1 MVLHILRSKKFARKI
16 LLLLLVIIIPA
27 FVLWGAG
34 SVTNR
39 PKPVGKIGT
48 ESISYEEFTESRQG
62 MKVQVLFTYYGDFNT
77 MTQIMKNRPM
87 LNLMAWERLILLT
100 SAKDAKMSI
109 PDKEVLSFIAQHP
122 LFQRTGKFDKE
133 VYQYILTNT
142 LSVTPRQFEE
152 LVREN
157 MEIQALRQQL
167 IGNLTISEKELKEH
181 YKKLNDKVRFSYFLI
196 GGGRFVKDVTV
207 TDADAKKYYDSNKT
221 KFVTPSKVE
230 VEYIEFTYENVGEKS
245 AVIRQIEKLYPNLT
259 ASPENMEALAKTAE
273 LNYGKTGT
281 FTRDDVISGI
291 PFFRS
296 FHNTAFLLEEGEISA
311 PVFSAPDKGSAYIM
325 RKIQTVP
332 SEQLEFSAV
341 KDSIVS
347 FLKERKSLD
356 LAKEQAE
363 ATYWELVRGSLTLD
377 QAAAKENAEIKSS
390 GLIDSGGY
398 LEGVGPARDT
408 VMQALVVGQGKFTL
422 PVIAKTG
429 VILTRVDI
437 VEPADEKGFED
448 NKEIFRENLIMR
460 KQMETMEK
468 WFKDKEPNV
477 KIYRPIEEL

>member
-207 TDADAKKYYDSNKT
+207 TDADAKKYYDENQKYFEQSEQVKA
-221 KFVTPSKVE
+221 SHILIKVE
-230 VEYIEFTYENVGEKS
+230 PTAEDSEKTT
-245 AVIRQIEKLYPNLT
+245 AREKIQEIKQKL
-259 ASPENMEALAKTAE
+259 EAGGDFAELAKKSSE
-273 LNYGKTGT
+273 GP
-281 FTRDDVISGI
+281 SG
-291 PFFRS
+291 PNGGDLGYFGRGQMVPS
-296 FHNTAFLLEEGEISA
+296 FEETAFALEVGHVSE
-311 PVFSAPDKGSAYIM
+311 PVETQFGYHLIKVFDKKSGSTTPFEEVKERIEQFLKGQKMNEAVGLYIGTL
-325 RKIQTVP
+325 KEKAEV
-332 SEQLEFSAV
+332 E
-341 KDSIVS
+341 S
-347 FLKERKSLD
+347 FL
-356 LAKEQAE
+356 
-363 ATYWELVRGSLTLD
+363 
-377 QAAAKENAEIKSS
+377 
-390 GLIDSGGY
+390 
-398 LEGVGPARDT
+398 P
-408 VMQALVVGQGKFTL
+408 
-422 PVIAKTG
+422 
-429 VILTRVDI
+429 
-437 VEPADEKGFED
+437 
-448 NKEIFRENLIMR
+448 
-460 KQMETMEK
+460 
-468 WFKDKEPNV
+468 
-477 KIYRPIEEL
+477 